1 MAVSKKD
8 LAEIIKADYAA
19 DGINISATKCSD
31 MVNIVLGAVCGS
43 LVEGNDVRVQNFGT
57 LKVTRRNARI
67 GRNPSTGEAVPIEPH
82 LTVAFTPAEGL
93 KEDINDNNDVADFK

>member
-8 LAEIIKADYAA
+8 LAEIIKADFAE
-19 DGINISATKCSD
+19 DGINISAAKCSD
-31 MVNIVLGAVCGS
+31 MVNTVLGAVCGA
-43 LVEGNDVRVQNFGT
+43 LVDGNDVRVQNFGT
-57 LKVTRRNARI
+57 LRVTKRNARI

-93 KEDINDNNDVADFK
+93 KEDINENNDVANFK